1 MSNKY
6 FEVTGKKLKAQVF
19 EWAHRCD
26 EIRQARYRFSRRVGG
41 KRDQYVTLSSVLGGE
56 QFGICFTKMPDPKI
70 WRHVN
75 PRCGGPVYWTP
86 RLTLKA
92 GKELAAQMTA
102 LRVPSGELTKIIKMK
117 MFNGLSARSPG
128 FRMVGERIFI
138 IAPDDYKPI
147 RGIKRISDLQ
157 FERLTA

>member
-1 MSNKY
+1 MNRY
-6 FEVTGKKLKAQVF
+6 FEITGEKLKAQVF
-19 EWAHRCD
+19 EWVCRCD

-56 QFGICFTKMPDPKI
+56 QFGICFIKMPDPKI

-86 RLTLKA
+86 RLSSKV
-92 GKELAAQMTA
+92 GKQLAAEMNR
-102 LRVPSGELTKIIKMK
+102 LRVPNGELAKIIKME

-128 FRMVGERIFI
+128 LRIVSQRIFI
-138 IAPDDYKPI
+138 IAPGDYKPI
-147 RGIKRISDLQ
+147 HGNKRISDLT
-157 FERLTA
+157 FERLTP